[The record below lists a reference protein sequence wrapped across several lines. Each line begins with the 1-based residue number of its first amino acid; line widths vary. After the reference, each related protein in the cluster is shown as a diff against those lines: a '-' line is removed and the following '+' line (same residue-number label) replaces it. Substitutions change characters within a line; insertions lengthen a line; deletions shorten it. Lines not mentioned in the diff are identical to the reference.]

1 MGHVGLNP
9 ETGLSNPEK
18 SALLRRHPIFR
29 ELKSEICDRL
39 AAYAKIKKVAQ
50 GATIFAKGDPGNCLF
65 AVCRGAVQM
74 ATTSGDGK
82 SAVFNQVGVGEI
94 FGEIALLDGQPR
106 TANAVAAEDCELYV
120 LRRHDFMSFIERE
133 PRVAIRLIELLC
145 QRLRWMNERME
156 EVALLPLH
164 MRMARRLAGLA
175 LDFGTE
181 LHLTQGELSEFVG
194 GARESVSRQLQ
205 KWRRAGIVD
214 LRRGRIIILDGER
227 LAAEASKAN
236 SE

>member
-1 MGHVGLNP
+1 MMKKLSEFAALLNMNPLFAKLGEDSLERIAGLCVRRRLRAGELLFEKGDQGDSLYGVRRGTIRI
-9 ETGLSNPEK
+9 ETGTEGG
-18 SALLRRHPIFR
+18 
-29 ELKSEICDRL
+29 ERL
-39 AAYAKIKKVAQ
+39 TLNVL
-50 GATIFAKGDPGNCLF
+50 GPGDL
-65 AVCRGAVQM
+65 
-74 ATTSGDGK
+74 
-82 SAVFNQVGVGEI
+82 
-94 FGEIALLDGQPR
+94 FGEIALLDGQAR
-106 TANAVAAEDCELYV
+106 TANAVAADDCELYV
-120 LRRHDFMSFIERE
+120 LRRHDFMSFVERE

-236 SE
+236 QE

>member
-1 MGHVGLNP
+1 MMKKLSEFAALLNMNPLFAKLGEDSLERIAGLCVRRRLGAGELLFEKGDQGDSLYGVRRGSIRI
-9 ETGLSNPEK
+9 ETGTAGGE
-18 SALLRRHPIFR
+18 
-29 ELKSEICDRL
+29 RL
-39 AAYAKIKKVAQ
+39 TLNVL
-50 GATIFAKGDPGNCLF
+50 GPGDL
-65 AVCRGAVQM
+65 
-74 ATTSGDGK
+74 
-82 SAVFNQVGVGEI
+82 
-94 FGEIALLDGQPR
+94 FGEIALLDGQAR
-106 TANAVAAEDCELYV
+106 TANAVAAQDCELYV
-120 LRRHDFMSFIERE
+120 LRRPDFMAFIERE
-133 PRVAIRLIELLC
+133 PRIAIRLIELLC

-164 MRMARRLAGLA
+164 ARMARRLAGLA

-227 LAAEASKAN
+227 LAAEATKGN
-236 SE
+236 QE